1 MSSGGGDQGA
11 YGPNHA
17 QFEAA
22 VGVERVGYAS
32 VVVCAIG
39 GGSGAVGEIFRVKDG
54 GSAED
59 DAIVEGWSE
68 IGAPFEEDTVFDA
81 KLAAGELDPEEAN
94 LVEVF

>member
-59 DAIVEGWSE
+59 DAIVEG
-68 IGAPFEEDTVFDA
+68 
-81 KLAAGELDPEEAN
+81 
-94 LVEVF
+94 